1 MLTTPEQ
8 LAAANKA
15 NVEAMLTLANT
26 AFASAERFA
35 ALNLNTARAVLEDS
49 VNNAKTLLGAKDL
62 QEVISLQATLA
73 QPSVEKAVAYS
84 RSVYEISAQTQ
95 EEFSKLVE
103 AQFAEVN
110 KNVASSLDKA
120 AKSAPAGSDVAV
132 AAVKSAIA
140 AANSAYDTMSKAA
153 KQVAEIAEANV
164 AAATNATV
172 KAVGAAARPRSRRP
186 PKQFAT
192 SSSRPAQSGR
202 IRSPGFG
209 RGFFY
214 PGLHSSRAASL
225 RRESP
230 PSPAVPIPAPRVRP
244 ARYAGARPRRRTT
257 AG

>member
-1 MLTTPEQ
+1 MFTTPEQ
-8 LAAANKA
+8 LSSANKA
-15 NVEAMLTLANT
+15 NVETMLTLANT

-49 VNNAKTLLGAKDL
+49 VNNAKALLGAKDV
-62 QEVISLQATLA
+62 QEIVTLQATLS
-73 QPSVEKAVAYS
+73 QPAVEKAVAYS
-84 RSVYEISAQTQ
+84 RSVDEISAQTQ

-172 KAVGAAARPRSRRP
+172 KAVGAAATT
-186 PKQFAT
+186 KVKK
-192 SSSRPAQSGR
+192 
-202 IRSPGFG
+202 
-209 RGFFY
+209 
-214 PGLHSSRAASL
+214 AA
-225 RRESP
+225 
-230 PSPAVPIPAPRVRP
+230 
-244 ARYAGARPRRRTT
+244 
-257 AG
+257 